1 MQCVIY
7 IICTLSMVINLF
19 VSVCIAGDYER
30 SQPLG
35 KRPGPRTFPSFH
47 RCTDAHFHSI
57 FHFTD
62 GPCCYKLDMFFDFYK
77 SICLICPT
85 NTFKIWWKWCPA
97 SKKNKNRN
105 LLLSALQAF
114 LSYTYKCITIYSIHI
129 HTRCDIFTFSFT
141 ARYCGGHIMK
151 EATTYARDAV
161 SMHKNK

>member
-1 MQCVIY
+1 MHYMQCVIY

-35 KRPGPRTFPSFH
+35 KRLGPRTFPSL
-47 RCTDAHFHSI
+47 HFTMHISIQFFTSQMSHVVTNWICFSI
-57 FHFTD
+57 FTKAFALYA
-62 GPCCYKLDMFFDFYK
+62 PP
-77 SICLICPT
+77 I
-85 NTFKIWWKWCPA
+85 TFKMWWKWCPA
-97 SKKNKNRN
+97 SKIKTK
-105 LLLSALQAF
+105 
-114 LSYTYKCITIYSIHI
+114 TEIYCSQLCKLFFHIHI

>member
-1 MQCVIY
+1 MHYMQCVIY

-97 SKKNKNRN
+97 SKIKIK
-105 LLLSALQAF
+105 
-114 LSYTYKCITIYSIHI
+114 TEIYCSQLCKLFFHI
-129 HTRCDIFTFSFT
+129 HTNILQFIV
-141 ARYCGGHIMK
+141 YIYNLYIHI
-151 EATTYARDAV
+151 
-161 SMHKNK
+161 